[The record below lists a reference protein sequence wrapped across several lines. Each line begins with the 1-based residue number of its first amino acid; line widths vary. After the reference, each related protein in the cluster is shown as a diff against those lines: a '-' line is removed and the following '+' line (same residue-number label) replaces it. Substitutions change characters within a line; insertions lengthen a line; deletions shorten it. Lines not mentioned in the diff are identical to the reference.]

1 MAKDRTRAFLDLT
14 YHDPRQVL
22 VELRK
27 IEKSLARSDLP
38 PAVRRLRT
46 NELKPI
52 RELREA
58 CLFCYGWSQ
67 IDGQHLHVAH
77 AEAHDY
83 DAVATWIVGDT
94 PHFAPIQ
101 IKEVVPHDLNP
112 SASVQEVVNGLQ
124 KYMDSAELTVVIHL
138 NQVTPFSP
146 MDLVIPP
153 LNIAALWV
161 FAAINADAS
170 KWVMWGN
177 FLEKVRWGEFA
188 YPT

>member
-1 MAKDRTRAFLDLT
+1 MGRDRARAFLGLT
-14 YHDPRQVL
+14 YHNPRHVL

-27 IEKSLARSDLP
+27 IERLLAGSNLP

-46 NELKPI
+46 NEQKAI

-67 IDGQHLHVAH
+67 IDGQQLHVAH
-77 AEAHDY
+77 ADAHDY
-83 DAVATWIVGDT
+83 DAVATWVVNDT

-112 SASVQEVVNGLQ
+112 TASLQKVVDGLQ
-124 KYMDSAELTVVIHL
+124 KYVDSADLTVVIHL

-146 MDLVIPP
+146 LELVIPP
-153 LNIAALWV
+153 LKIAALWV

-170 KWVMWGN
+170 KWMIWGN
-177 FLEKVRWGEFA
+177 LLEGLRWGEFD
-188 YPT
+188 YPS